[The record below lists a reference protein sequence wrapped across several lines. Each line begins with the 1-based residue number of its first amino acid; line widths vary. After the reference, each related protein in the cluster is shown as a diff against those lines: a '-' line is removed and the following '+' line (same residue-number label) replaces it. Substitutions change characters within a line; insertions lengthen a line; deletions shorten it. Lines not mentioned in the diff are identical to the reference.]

1 MKILG
6 GILMAMGII
15 IATLTGLCS
24 AFFLFSSQVVDFL
37 PLIAV
42 LGLLPC
48 AGGAGLF
55 FWGRSLV
62 RRARESE
69 NDEGADGGG
78 GEQP

>member
-1 MKILG
+1 VKILG

-15 IATLTGLCS
+15 IAALTGLCS
-24 AFFLFSSQVVDFL
+24 SFFLFSSQVVDFL
-37 PLIAV
+37 PLIFV

-48 AGGAGLF
+48 AGGVGLF

-62 RRARESE
+62 RRARERDE
-69 NDEGADGGG
+69 EGAGNG